1 MNRQTEKSMR
11 KDRDNKKADKL
22 NEYTDRKR

>member
-22 NEYTDRKR
+22 NEQTDRKR